1 MRELSMLN
9 VDILNINPE
18 IVYSIIEKIKV
29 IHAKE
34 EPTFE
39 ETAPNS
45 EYEYDGAQIL
55 ADHSDD
61 LTANEIARAIENLEQ
76 AQKVDLLTL
85 FYVGRGDY
93 EIEEW
98 SAARLLAKDMLA
110 PDLSGY
116 LLSKPMASDY
126 LARALELLNCASD

>member
-1 MRELSMLN
+1 MGEEYMLN

-29 IHAKE
+29 VHAKE

-39 ETAPNS
+39 EATPNS
-45 EYEYDGAQIL
+45 EYEYDWAQIL

-61 LTANEIARAIENLEQ
+61 LTSNEITKAIENLEQ
-76 AQKVDLLTL
+76 AQKLDLLTL

-110 PDLSGY
+110 PNLSGY

-126 LARALELLNCASD
+126 LARALELLNCTPE